1 MGPLLATL
9 AIITHQISLSIVN
22 MQIQFIHGHLQL
34 DDDDG
39 GGSSDEEVDDDDGD
53 GDHVYDDDDDDEDD
67 GDWAEAS
74 HNGFPMG
81 HNGD

>member
-9 AIITHQISLSIVN
+9 SIITHQISHSIVN

-39 GGSSDEEVDDDDGD
+39 GGSSDDDDGD